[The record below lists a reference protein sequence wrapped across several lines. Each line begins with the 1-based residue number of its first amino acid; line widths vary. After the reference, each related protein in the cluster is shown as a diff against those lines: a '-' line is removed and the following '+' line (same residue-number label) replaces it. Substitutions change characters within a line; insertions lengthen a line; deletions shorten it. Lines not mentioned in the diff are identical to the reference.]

1 MRAGKGE
8 WASSCPTELGLTAFC
23 RSGNCRFCLAVP
35 PSNAKL
41 DQRFFQ
47 RWWFYIFLRPRPSRN
62 TLGQPPRSLWES
74 AAMSAS
80 EILRRLYLIG
90 ATSPDTSRLLYGLI
104 RHDEEENY
112 LSNLQDSDLA
122 RLVDYLDGVRTLRS
136 AFRPITKR
144 NLQVLSTIP
153 ISDDLYPQC
162 LRKLQ
167 AICGHHM
174 TLPSSY
180 TMSGDFSRIGDS
192 PVASG
197 GVADIWEGAHHGRKV
212 CIKRLKVPLDDG
224 RTLTKVR
231 VLHRHIFFVSNEE
244 RLWAP

>member
-1 MRAGKGE
+1 
-8 WASSCPTELGLTAFC
+8 
-23 RSGNCRFCLAVP
+23 
-35 PSNAKL
+35 
-41 DQRFFQ
+41 
-47 RWWFYIFLRPRPSRN
+47 
-62 TLGQPPRSLWES
+62 
-74 AAMSAS
+74 MSAS

-112 LSNLQDSDLA
+112 LSNLQGLDLA
-122 RLVDYLDGVRTLRS
+122 RLVDYLDGVRTLPS

-167 AICGHHM
+167 AICGHNM
-174 TLPSSY
+174 ILPSSY
-180 TMSGDFSRIGDS
+180 TVSGDFSRIGDR

-197 GVADIWEGAHHGRKV
+197 GVADIWEGAHRGRKV
-212 CIKRLKVPLDDG
+212 CIKRLKVPLDDDH
-224 RTLTKVR
+224 TLTKVR
-231 VLHRHIFFVSNEE
+231 VWRRHVFSYLMKNACGRHSHSST
-244 RLWAP
+244 RLSHGKG